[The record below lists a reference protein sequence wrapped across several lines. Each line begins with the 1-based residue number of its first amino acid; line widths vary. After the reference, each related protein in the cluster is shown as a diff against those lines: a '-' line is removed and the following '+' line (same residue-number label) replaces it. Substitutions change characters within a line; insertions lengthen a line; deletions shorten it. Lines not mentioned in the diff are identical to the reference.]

1 MSSEPAITVDHA
13 SKKFTRSLRRTML
26 YGMTDIAGD
35 LMGMSGSEA
44 TLRKDEFWA
53 VDDSSFTVA
62 PGECVALLGPNGAG
76 KSTMLKMLNGIIL
89 PNKGRIAMRGRV
101 GALIEV
107 GAGFHPLLTGRENVY
122 VNGAILGLTKKEVD
136 ARFDSIVDFAEL
148 GEFIDS
154 PVKMYSSGMYV
165 RLGFAVAAHVDPDI
179 LLIDEVLAV
188 GDVGFRMKC
197 FKHLLSLLDN
207 GTSIV
212 LVSHAVNQLS
222 RVTNRAVVYSQ
233 GQTVFDG
240 DLPEGI
246 AVYQQG
252 MAPLETD
259 TETRGDHETRLG
271 DMLVHGGDGI
281 KRTDFQT
288 EEDIYVDIPIHAEKP
303 RPNCRLIVAV
313 SSPASGNLGTISTPY
328 TGFQFDVDSPQTVI
342 RLCLPNTPLLVGGY
356 QLNISLF
363 GPDIED
369 FYDRKMPAA
378 AFSIVGPPTNA
389 FGFGIGDTIK
399 FEHTWEQ
406 IAPSQQDDDE

>member
-1 MSSEPAITVDHA
+1 MSSVPPIAVDHA

-35 LMGMSGSEA
+35 LAGISGSET

-53 VDDSSFTVA
+53 VDDSSFQVA

-89 PNKGRIAMRGRV
+89 PNKGRITMRGRV

-222 RVTNRAVVYSQ
+222 RVTNRAVVYAEGRQ
-233 GQTVFDG
+233 VFDG
-240 DLPEGI
+240 PLAEGI
-246 AVYQQG
+246 GEYQTVLHVEDTNDTTVHDKPIAIASVTTVDDQG
-252 MAPLETD
+252 QP
-259 TETRGDHETRLG
+259 
-271 DMLVHGGDGI
+271 
-281 KRTDFQT
+281 KSDFQT
-288 EEDIYVDIPIHAEKP
+288 GDDLNIDIELTAKQARDDLRI
-303 RPNCRLIVAV
+303 IVAV
-313 SSPASGNLGTISTPY
+313 ESPSAGGLGSVSTPY
-328 TGFQFDVDSPQTVI
+328 QQFQFTVTPPGNII
-342 RLCLPNTPLLVGGY
+342 RLTLPNIPLMVGGY
-356 QLNISLF
+356 HLDVSLF
-363 GPDIED
+363 GADIED
-369 FYDRKMPAA
+369 FIDRRNPGASFK
-378 AFSIVGPPTNA
+378 IIGPPTNA
-389 FGFGIGDTIK
+389 FGFGLCDTFK
-399 FEHTWEQ
+399 FEHQWTKL
-406 IAPSQQDDDE
+406 D